1 MTTAASQCST
11 KSGTSPAQEW
21 SALSGTRGLSRC
33 CRRSMIFW
41 ISSRRWSSGCGA
53 IWCAASN
60 NRGQPTV
67 APPRRNPTG
76 AGPPLVGQFLGA
88 TDIALVTIGRI
99 ANNRILE
106 YQADGKKVRE
116 WGNKGTAAGEF
127 DLPHAS
133 RRIRIHPEWRKLGEQ
148 VIRFNQGRLCTSHPY
163 ASPANCFDPTVK

>member
-1 MTTAASQCST
+1 MVCAERHARLEPLLQAIYDFLD
-11 KSGTSPAQEW
+11 KQPALVERVRRD
-21 SALSGTRGLSRC
+21 LVRGLKQPWPTHSR
-33 CRRSMIFW
+33 
-41 ISSRRWSSGCGA
+41 A
-53 IWCAASN
+53 
-60 NRGQPTV
+60 
-67 APPRRNPTG
+67 PRRNPTG
-76 AGPPLVGQFLGA
+76 AGPPLVGPFLGA

-116 WGNKGTAAGEF
+116 WGNNVTAAGEF

-133 RRIRIHPEWRKLGEQ
+133 RRIRIHPAWRKLGEQ